1 MSGASLSCC
10 PTACQ
15 PNFWTVYILSN
26 TCFHPWNQSIKGFEG
41 HHRKMRYERNS
52 PCSTLSRVEP
62 NATSVTAGFAPSQN
76 FLQYPK
82 PGRTEC
88 NNPELVSLDTLVPAC
103 STLSRVEPNAT
114 AEQECT
120 SQGFA
125 VLQYP

>member
-62 NATSVTAGFAPSQN
+62 NATQRKAIRCKHRLI
-76 FLQYPK
+76 LQYPK

-88 NNPELVSLDTLVPAC
+88 NGREDVAGPWREPLAVP
-103 STLSRVEPNAT
+103 
-114 AEQECT
+114 
-120 SQGFA
+120 
-125 VLQYP
+125 